1 MTEPVIHSNAKNI
14 PVEELEKMR
23 GYYHYSSH
31 RLLKTLQI
39 LKEVQQEYNEDG
51 SPTRFRT
58 ATEYTLTKD
67 QIQEMESLL
76 SDLEHRLRKMFVVD
90 EKGTGERMRQ
100 LHAAGK
106 IPKRGKKRVLTL
118 HPHKLR
124 GK

>member
-1 MTEPVIHSNAKNI
+1 MTEPAIHSNTKNI

-58 ATEYTLTKD
+58 ATEYTFTKD
-67 QIQEMESLL
+67 QVQEIESLL
-76 SDLEHRLRKMFVVD
+76 ADLEHRLRKMFVVD
-90 EKGTGERMRQ
+90 EEKSERMKQMYAEGRI
-100 LHAAGK
+100 G
-106 IPKRGKKRVLTL
+106 KRGKKKVLTL
-118 HPHKLR
+118 HPHRLR
-124 GK
+124 RK